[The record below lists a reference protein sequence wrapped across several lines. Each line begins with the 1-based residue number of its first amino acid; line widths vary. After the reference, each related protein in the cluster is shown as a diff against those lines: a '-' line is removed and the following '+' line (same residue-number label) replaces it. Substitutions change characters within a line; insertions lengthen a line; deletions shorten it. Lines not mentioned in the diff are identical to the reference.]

1 MNRIAIDWRDMK
13 EPAWLGAAERFAGS
27 VLEALGKDN
36 WDLSLLFCSDDF
48 IRTLNRDYR
57 GKDEPT
63 DVLSFTMGETAEE
76 EGRPVFIAGD
86 VVISLPA
93 LMRNSAEFGVEPD
106 EELRRLIVHGILHLS
121 GFDHENNDP
130 LQPMLV
136 EQETIVRKIQGE
148 NIL

>member
-13 EPAWLGAAERFAGS
+13 EPSWLGSAERFAGS
-27 VLEALGKDN
+27 VLEVLEKDN

-63 DVLSFTMGETAEE
+63 DVLSFAMGETVEE

-106 EELRRLIVHGILHLS
+106 EELRRLIIHGILHLS
-121 GFDHENNDP
+121 GFDHEDNDP

>member
-27 VLEALGKDN
+27 VLEVLEKDN

-63 DVLSFTMGETAEE
+63 DVLSFTMGETVEE

-121 GFDHENNDP
+121 GFDHEDNDP